1 MNDQAEIDWTLT
13 TWEGSRRAQ
22 IRQAL
27 AMTFRERMEAME
39 GLADVAR
46 RIQKICAEDGLAS
59 PHSLAKTAE
68 HNVADEPNSRTQ

>member
-46 RIQKICAEDGLAS
+46 RIQKICANAGLA
-59 PHSLAKTAE
+59 PAHPLPTDKHKA
-68 HNVADEPNSRTQ
+68 ADEPNSSTQ